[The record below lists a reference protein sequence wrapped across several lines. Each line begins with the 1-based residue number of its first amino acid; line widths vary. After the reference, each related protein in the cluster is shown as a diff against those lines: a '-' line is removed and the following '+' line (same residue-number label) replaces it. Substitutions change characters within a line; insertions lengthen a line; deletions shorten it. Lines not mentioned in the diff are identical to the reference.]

1 MSLKDK
7 IKHIYET
14 KYKWLMLITFSIV
27 LLSLL
32 QICLQAATT
41 GDFVNKGITLKGGS
55 TITITKEYV
64 GGEKELQTY
73 LQQQFTAADISV
85 RTMSAAG
92 KTVALAVDSDI
103 QEDAGVQNLIQV
115 LTEKLNLQKEDYS
128 VEVMGSALGDSFFR
142 QLILA
147 LLTAFA
153 LMGIVVFIYFRVPVP
168 SIAVIAAGFSDIIVT
183 LAIFNLTGMKLGTA
197 GIAAFLMLIG
207 YSVDTD
213 ILLTSR
219 VLKRKE
225 GTVMDRIYG
234 AITTGMTMTWTTIA
248 AVTVALLL
256 IKSDTIKQIMFI
268 IFIGLFVDMLMT
280 WVQNVGILRWYL

>member
-1 MSLKDK
+1 
-7 IKHIYET
+7 
-14 KYKWLMLITFSIV
+14 
-27 LLSLL
+27 
-32 QICLQAATT
+32 
-41 GDFVNKGITLKGGS
+41 
-55 TITITKEYV
+55 
-64 GGEKELQTY
+64 
-73 LQQQFTAADISV
+73 
-85 RTMSAAG
+85 
-92 KTVALAVDSDI
+92 
-103 QEDAGVQNLIQV
+103 
-115 LTEKLNLQKEDYS
+115 
-128 VEVMGSALGDSFFR
+128 MGSALGDSFFR

-280 WVQNVGILRWYL
+280 WVQNVGILRWYLEHKEKAK